1 MVWSSTDHRCPCGPS
16 HSLQQIG
23 VEKDLVIQGAKDGVR
38 MRLLPAQAGWFFASK
53 DSKQY
58 DMIEM
63 IDMMYRNTEASH

>member
-1 MVWSSTDHRCPCGPS
+1 
-16 HSLQQIG
+16 
-23 VEKDLVIQGAKDGVR
+23 VIQGAKDGVR